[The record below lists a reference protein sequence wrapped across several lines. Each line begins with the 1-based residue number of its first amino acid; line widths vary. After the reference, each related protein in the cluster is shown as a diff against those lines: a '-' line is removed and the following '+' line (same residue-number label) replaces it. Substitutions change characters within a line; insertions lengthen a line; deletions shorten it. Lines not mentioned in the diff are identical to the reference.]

1 METAR
6 IGAVAGISAIAGA
19 SVVGVLWWWQKRKEE
34 KVFGRPRAPS
44 QPKSPR
50 TPTRKP
56 FESLSKVKSQE
67 QIVVAESSGLTV
79 GAFGP
84 RRSVT
89 VLVPATSANL
99 GSGFD
104 CLGMALDMWNELTL
118 ERADK
123 FSITAEGEGADDVP
137 LDESNLVV
145 VGVKA
150 AFKALDLDLPIL
162 KYSLRLRIPHGRGL
176 GSSSAA
182 IVAGLLA
189 GLALTGRSMEGSSEA
204 SNEELLQL
212 ATAIEGHPDNV
223 APAIYGGVQLGIFS
237 SFEGRWMTQRVPI
250 PHGLIFVMFIP
261 KSVGKTEELR
271 KVVPKTVKLQDAIH
285 NMGRIA
291 WLINALLTGK
301 TNYLREGFEDRLHQ
315 RQRGDAVYHHLYPL
329 IDAAYEAGAVGAYL
343 SGAGPSVMAV
353 CTGGS
358 GDFFTQRNSG
368 RKDSQVAEA
377 MTKVAQDMKCD
388 GKVFITHPS
397 QCGGVVVAADPPYSN
412 DIIMYNG
419 ET

>member
-1 METAR
+1 MDSGRVA
-6 IGAVAGISAIAGA
+6 AVAGVSALAGA
-19 SVVGVLWWWQKRKEE
+19 TAVGVLWWWAKKNEE
-34 KVFGRPRAPS
+34 KVFGRPRTNS
-44 QPKSPR
+44 QTTPKSPK

-67 QIVVAESSGLTV
+67 QIVVAESSGLTI
-79 GAFGP
+79 GGFGP
-84 RRSVT
+84 RKSVT

-123 FSITAEGEGADDVP
+123 FSISAEGEGADDVP

-150 AFKALDLDLPIL
+150 AFKALDLDLPTL

-176 GSSSAA
+176 GSSS
-182 IVAGLLA
+182 
-189 GLALTGRSMEGSSEA
+189 
-204 SNEELLQL
+204 
-212 ATAIEGHPDNV
+212 TAIEGHPDNV

-237 SFEGRWMTQRVPI
+237 SFEGRWMTQRVAL

-261 KSVGKTEELR
+261 ASVGKTEELR
-271 KVVPKTVKLQDAIH
+271 KVVPKQVKLQDAIH

-315 RQRGDAVYHHLYPL
+315 KQRGDAVYHHLYPL

-343 SGAGPSVMAV
+343 SGAGPSVMAW
-353 CTGGS
+353 TSGGK
-358 GDFFTQRNSG
+358 GDFFTQRDRS
-368 RKDSQVAEA
+368 E
-377 MTKVAQDMKCD
+377 
-388 GKVFITHPS
+388 
-397 QCGGVVVAADPPYSN
+397 
-412 DIIMYNG
+412 
-419 ET
+419 